1 MIKDLEIR
9 DLNVETVGE
18 GASVKYKIIPVALGQ
33 ETSLG
38 RVYNIGLRDLSYF
51 QLCARS
57 SIVFIGK
64 WWSKMKY
71 LLPSKYFEK
80 I

>member
-1 MIKDLEIR
+1 MIKDL
-9 DLNVETVGE
+9 ETVGE

-51 QLCARS
+51 QLCAGS